1 MNLTKVK
8 TIYIEKNIN
17 PEEFGFDIAKKTLL
31 NTYPFSV
38 LKVLDIINIWYA
50 QEECLVEFYSPWI
63 EPAVIKFKQA

>member
-8 TIYIEKNIN
+8 TIYVEKNIN

-31 NTYPFSV
+31 STYPFSV

-50 QEECLVEFYSPWI
+50 KEECLVEFYSPWI
-63 EPAVIKFKQA
+63 NQLL

>member
-8 TIYIEKNIN
+8 TIYVEKNIN

-31 NTYPFSV
+31 STYPFSV

-50 QEECLVEFYSPWI
+50 KEECLVEFYSPWI
-63 EPAVIKFKQA
+63 KPAVIKFKQA

>member
-31 NTYPFSV
+31 ITYPFSV
-38 LKVLDIINIWYA
+38 LKVLDIINIWYSK
-50 QEECLVEFYSPWI
+50 EECLVEFYSPWI
-63 EPAVIKFKQA
+63 EPTVIKFKQA

>member
-1 MNLTKVK
+1 MNLTKVH

-17 PEEFGFDIAKKTLL
+17 PEEFGFEIAKRTLL

-38 LKVLDIINIWYA
+38 LKQLHIINVWYSN
-50 QEECLVEFYSPWI
+50 EECLVEFYSPCI

>member
-31 NTYPFSV
+31 NTYPFSI
-38 LKVLDIINIWYA
+38 LKVLDVINIWYA
-50 QEECLVEFYSPWI
+50 QEECLVEFYSSCL
-63 EPAVIKFKQA
+63 EPFIVKFKQA

>member
-8 TIYIEKNIN
+8 TIYVEKNIN

-31 NTYPFSV
+31 STYPFSV

-50 QEECLVEFYSPWI
+50 KEECLVEFYWI

>member
-31 NTYPFSV
+31 SIYPYSV
-38 LKVLDIINIWYA
+38 LKALDIINIWYA
-50 QEECLVEFYSPWI
+50 EEECLVGFYSPWI
-63 EPAVIKFKQA
+63 EPAIIKFKQA

>member
-31 NTYPFSV
+31 NTYPFSI

-63 EPAVIKFKQA
+63 EPDRKSVV